1 MQLTTAVASRR
12 SCNGDELQGPAGVN
26 FLFAGPI
33 FCCIRGVG
41 PWGTCAPTGERRRRG
56 RAATATARANGDGD
70 DDEVDAPWLGA
81 GWPVALAL
89 LDLTRKVDDDAEGD
103 QSDG

>member
-1 MQLTTAVASRR
+1 MGHLCSNRR
-12 SCNGDELQGPAGVN
+12 
-26 FLFAGPI
+26 
-33 FCCIRGVG
+33 
-41 PWGTCAPTGERRRRG
+41 
-56 RAATATARANGDGD
+56 TATARASGDGD

>member
-1 MQLTTAVASRR
+1 MGHLCSNRR
-12 SCNGDELQGPAGVN
+12 
-26 FLFAGPI
+26 
-33 FCCIRGVG
+33 
-41 PWGTCAPTGERRRRG
+41 
-56 RAATATARANGDGD
+56 TATARANGDGD

-103 QSDG
+103 QSDGWEAVHRTAWARPAQLLGRRTGADHCPKKKDRS